1 MRYYILTAVAITF
14 LIITSSM
21 VYELDRAPA
30 GMASIYKKEVSFS
43 FLFERESSFYSSYS
57 LTSNFERK
65 LVHFLVYGVIALFL
79 SAIVP
84 VKRRWIAAVMAV
96 MTTSTIGM
104 VDEIHQHFLAG
115 RSGRVLDVL
124 INSLGSFTF
133 VCFQGL
139 LTKKP
144 QKDRS
149 LPEAEKH

>member
-1 MRYYILTAVAITF
+1 MRFYLLTVVV
-14 LIITSSM
+14 ITSLITSFSIL
-21 VYELDRAPA
+21 YELDRATA
-30 GMASIYKKEVSFS
+30 GMASIYKNEVSFT
-43 FLFERESSFYSSYS
+43 FLFDRESSFYYSYS

-144 QKDRS
+144 PKDRS